1 MIKKLLLAML
11 IALLSNTASAV
22 DHKIAIDKAIG
33 CTDSDYFKKLMSMI
47 YQKDT
52 EAFTK
57 GFLTKAATGDC
68 VLFSLGETVALTD
81 TAVFSELVQVRK
93 RGDMKEFWV
102 ITEAINKY

>member
-1 MIKKLLLAML
+1 ML

-81 TAVFSELVQVRK
+81 TAVFSGLVQVRK